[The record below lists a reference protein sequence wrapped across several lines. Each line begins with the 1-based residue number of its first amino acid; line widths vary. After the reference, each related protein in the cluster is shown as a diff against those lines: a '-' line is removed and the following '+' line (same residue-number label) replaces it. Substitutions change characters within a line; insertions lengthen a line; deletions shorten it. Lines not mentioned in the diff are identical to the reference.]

1 VGRGLSARL
10 GEAGGVTAMMTEGVR
25 VFTVLGP
32 QIREAAERVAK
43 DWPSV
48 TDADDLT
55 RDLSLFLFDGERM
68 GVLLDMPEYRRM
80 KYLVD
85 AAKSLVANEV
95 AEFEY
100 NTGNSLYSVGEV
112 TYLLKS
118 GGLINGR
125 DRITATLPDLDE
137 GCKYLARVLP
147 VYATTLYMAYAW
159 GNLGSHNEAAREAA
173 VRALTDCMNNINQ
186 GRKRVARK

>member
-1 VGRGLSARL
+1 
-10 GEAGGVTAMMTEGVR
+10 M
-25 VFTVLGP
+25 FTVLGP

-48 TDADDLT
+48 TDPDDLT
-55 RDLSLFLFDGERM
+55 RDLTLFLFDGERM
-68 GVLLDMPEYRRM
+68 PTLLDMPVYRRQ

-85 AAKSLVANEV
+85 AAKTLVANEV

-118 GGLINGR
+118 GGLVNSR
-125 DRITATLPDLDE
+125 TRLTATLPDLDE
-137 GCKYLARVLP
+137 GCRYLASVLP
-147 VYATTLYMAYAW
+147 VYSRLIWAEYAD
-159 GNLGSHNEAAREAA
+159 GNSNPVDREILGHA
-173 VRALTDCMNNINQ
+173 VRALTECMNNINAHRRSVY
-186 GRKRVARK
+186 GRDRGSG

>member
-1 VGRGLSARL
+1 
-10 GEAGGVTAMMTEGVR
+10 MMTEGVR
-25 VFTVLGP
+25 VFTVMAP
-32 QIREAAERVAK
+32 QIREAAERVSK

-55 RDLSLFLFDGERM
+55 RDLSLFLFEQDRLARLFE
-68 GVLLDMPEYRRM
+68 LPEYRRR

-85 AAKSLVANEV
+85 VAKTLVLTEV

-112 TYLLKS
+112 SFLLKS
-118 GGLINGR
+118 GALINSR
-125 DRITATLPDLDE
+125 TKITANLPDLDE

-147 VYATTLYMAYAW
+147 LYARTLYTAYVD
-159 GNLGSHNEAAREAA
+159 GNFQAFNAEALDYA

-186 GRKRVARK
+186 GRKVHG

>member
-1 VGRGLSARL
+1 
-10 GEAGGVTAMMTEGVR
+10 MMTEGVR

-48 TDADDLT
+48 TDADELT
-55 RDLSLFLFDGERM
+55 RDLSLFLFDGERF
-68 GVLLDMPEYRRM
+68 GILLDMPGYRRK

-112 TYLLKS
+112 TYMLKN
-118 GGLINGR
+118 GALINGR
-125 DRITATLPDLDE
+125 TKITATLPDLDE
-137 GCKYLARVLP
+137 GCQYLARVLP
-147 VYATTLYMAYAW
+147 RYATVIFMAYAW
-159 GNLGSHNEAAREAA
+159 GNAGPHHPVEEA

-186 GRKRVARK
+186 GRKDSVRV

>member
-1 VGRGLSARL
+1 
-10 GEAGGVTAMMTEGVR
+10 M
-25 VFTVLGP
+25 FTVLGP

-48 TDADDLT
+48 TDADELT

-68 GVLLDMPEYRRM
+68 SVLLDMPEYRRR

-85 AAKSLVANEV
+85 AAKSLVATEI

-125 DRITATLPDLDE
+125 DRITATLPDIDE
-137 GCKYLARVLP
+137 GCRYLARVLP
-147 VYATTLYMAYAW
+147 LYATVIYMAYAW
-159 GNLGSHNEAAREAA
+159 GNLESHNEEAREAA
-173 VRALTDCMNNINQ
+173 VRALTDCMNNINVNR
-186 GRKRVARK
+186 RKRVA

>member
-1 VGRGLSARL
+1 
-10 GEAGGVTAMMTEGVR
+10 M
-25 VFTVLGP
+25 FTVLGP

-55 RDLSLFLFDGERM
+55 RDLSLFLFEGDRF
-68 GVLLDMPEYRRM
+68 GVLMEMPEHRRT

-85 AAKSLVANEV
+85 AARALVATEI

-118 GGLINGR
+118 GGLTNGR

-137 GCKYLARVLP
+137 GCRYLARVLP
-147 VYATTLYMAYAW
+147 LYARTIYATYVY
-159 GNLGSHNEAAREAA
+159 GNFQSSNEEAREHA

-186 GRKRVARK
+186 GRKNRVPA

>member
-1 VGRGLSARL
+1 M
-10 GEAGGVTAMMTEGVR
+10 TATMMTEGVR

-32 QIREAAERVAK
+32 QIREAAELVAG

-48 TDADDLT
+48 TDTDTLT
-55 RDLSLFLFDGERM
+55 SDLSLFLFDGNRM
-68 GVLLDMPEYRRM
+68 PTLLDMPSYRRR

-85 AAKSLVANEV
+85 AARGLVLTEV

-100 NTGNSLYSVGEV
+100 HTGNSLYSVGEV

-118 GGLINGR
+118 GSLINSR
-125 DRITATLPDLDE
+125 DKITANLPDLDE
-137 GCKYLARVLP
+137 GCRYLARVLP
-147 VYATTLYMAYAW
+147 VYSRLIYAAYVY
-159 GNLGSHNEAAREAA
+159 GNTGPVDKDVIRAA

-186 GRKRVARK
+186 GRKVSV

>member
-1 VGRGLSARL
+1 
-10 GEAGGVTAMMTEGVR
+10 M
-25 VFTVLGP
+25 FTVLGP

-48 TDADDLT
+48 TDADELT

-68 GVLLDMPEYRRM
+68 PLLLDMPEYRRQ

-85 AAKSLVANEV
+85 AAKSLVANEI

-112 TYLLKS
+112 THMLKN
-118 GGLINGR
+118 GALINGR
-125 DRITATLPDLDE
+125 TKITATLPDLDE

-147 VYATTLYMAYAW
+147 LYAHTIYHVYGMGRVEVANAESVEY
-159 GNLGSHNEAAREAA
+159 A

-186 GRKRVARK
+186 GRRSAYV

>member
-1 VGRGLSARL
+1 
-10 GEAGGVTAMMTEGVR
+10 MMTEGVR

-48 TDADDLT
+48 TDTDELT
-55 RDLSLFLFDGERM
+55 RDLSLFLFDGERF
-68 GVLLDMPEYRRM
+68 GILLDMPEYRRQ

-112 TYLLKS
+112 TYMLKS
-118 GGLINGR
+118 GALINGR
-125 DRITATLPDLDE
+125 TRITANLPDLDE
-137 GCKYLARVLP
+137 GCKYLNRVLP
-147 VYATTLYMAYAW
+147 TYALTLYHVYAMGRTEVANA
-159 GNLGSHNEAAREAA
+159 EAVENA
-173 VRALTDCMNNINQ
+173 VRALTDCMNHINQ
-186 GRKRVARK
+186 GRRSVYV

>member
-1 VGRGLSARL
+1 
-10 GEAGGVTAMMTEGVR
+10 MMTEVVR

-32 QIREAAERVAK
+32 QIREAAERVAE

-48 TDADDLT
+48 TDADELT

-68 GVLLDMPEYRRM
+68 PILLDMPEYRRR

-85 AAKSLVANEV
+85 AAKSLVATEI

-112 TYLLKS
+112 VHLLKS
-118 GGLINGR
+118 GALVNSR
-125 DRITATLPDLDE
+125 NRVTAHLPDLDE
-137 GCKYLARVLP
+137 GCRYLARVLP
-147 VYATTLYMAYAW
+147 LYAATIYSTYVY
-159 GNLGSHNEAAREAA
+159 GNFQSSNGEARDAA

-186 GRKRVARK
+186 GRKVRG

>member
-1 VGRGLSARL
+1 
-10 GEAGGVTAMMTEGVR
+10 M
-25 VFTVLGP
+25 FTVLGP

-55 RDLSLFLFDGERM
+55 RDLSLFLFEGERF
-68 GVLLDMPEYRRM
+68 GILLAMPEYRRT

-85 AAKSLVANEV
+85 AAKSLVATEV

-112 TYLLKS
+112 TYLLKN
-118 GGLINGR
+118 GGLINSR
-125 DRITATLPDLDE
+125 NRITANLPDLDE
-137 GCKYLARVLP
+137 GCRYLARVLP
-147 VYATTLYMAYAW
+147 VYARLIHDTYVY
-159 GNLGSHNEAAREAA
+159 GNFQSSNEEAREHA

-186 GRKRVARK
+186 GRKNRVPA

>member
-1 VGRGLSARL
+1 
-10 GEAGGVTAMMTEGVR
+10 MMTEGVR

-32 QIREAAERVAK
+32 QIREASELVAK

-48 TDADDLT
+48 TNADDLT

-68 GVLLDMPEYRRM
+68 PLLLDMPEYRRR
-80 KYLVD
+80 KYLTD
-85 AAKSLVANEV
+85 AARALVLNEV

-112 TYLLKS
+112 AYLLKS
-118 GGLINGR
+118 GALTRSR
-125 DRITATLPDLDE
+125 DRVTSHLPDLDE
-137 GCKYLARVLP
+137 GCRYLTRVLP
-147 VYATTLYMAYAW
+147 LYAHVLYEYYVYGVRQYVADDVT
-159 GNLGSHNEAAREAA
+159 GAA

-186 GRKRVARK
+186 GRKIRV

>member
-1 VGRGLSARL
+1 
-10 GEAGGVTAMMTEGVR
+10 M
-25 VFTVLGP
+25 FTVLGP

-48 TDADDLT
+48 TDPDELT
-55 RDLSLFLFDGERM
+55 RDLSLFLFDGERF
-68 GVLLDMPEYRRM
+68 GILLEMPEYRRQ

-112 TYLLKS
+112 TYMLKN
-118 GGLINGR
+118 GALINGR
-125 DRITATLPDLDE
+125 TKITATLPDLDE
-137 GCKYLARVLP
+137 GCKYLGRVLP
-147 VYATTLYMAYAW
+147 LYAKLIYGVYVEGGTVRAT
-159 GNLGSHNEAAREAA
+159 AAEELEYA
-173 VRALTDCMNNINQ
+173 VRALTDCMNHINQ
-186 GRKRVARK
+186 GRRSVYV